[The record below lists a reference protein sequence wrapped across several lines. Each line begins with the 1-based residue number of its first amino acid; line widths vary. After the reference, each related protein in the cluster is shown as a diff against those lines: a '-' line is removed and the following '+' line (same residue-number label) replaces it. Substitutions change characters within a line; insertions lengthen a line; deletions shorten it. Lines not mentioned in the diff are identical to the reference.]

1 MDEEFDVLTKE
12 WLQKNENHQSYKLI
26 SKSRDDP
33 KIISSWR
40 ARTMGRLTEMSI
52 VKWDFEKI
60 TGAAKYTLK
69 K

>member
-1 MDEEFDVLTKE
+1 MPTNG
-12 WLQKNENHQSYKLI
+12 NENHQSYKLI
-26 SKSRDDP
+26 SKSRADP

-40 ARTMGRLTEMSI
+40 ARTMGRLTEMNI
-52 VKWDFEKI
+52 IKWDFEKK